1 MAKTQVLTFNI
12 KLCCQVLLFLV
23 FQSKFKT
30 LVVIASFLL
39 LSFSMAKTSA
49 SYHILL
55 FIIFVMFIYV
65 LNTWVLSLPFMIELV
80 DQGSK
85 TRKWKLIVRN
95 LPFKVF
101 LTLTMLIFNLFLLPF
116 DISLVYMYTLR
127 NWTFNFH
134 HKSQCRLKWKRLKIC
149 FHQQALYGKYLFH
162 KILRLGISLETSDIL
177 FLLLMKDHILTIL

>member
-1 MAKTQVLTFNI
+1 
-12 KLCCQVLLFLV
+12 
-23 FQSKFKT
+23 
-30 LVVIASFLL
+30 
-39 LSFSMAKTSA
+39 
-49 SYHILL
+49 
-55 FIIFVMFIYV
+55 
-65 LNTWVLSLPFMIELV
+65 MIELV

-177 FLLLMKDHILTIL
+177 FFCWWKIIFLQFYKLDFVFDRQSKGFAFVKYTCKQDAENVWYMLYHVHQVCEI